1 MRTQREIFADN
12 LQALL
17 NSRDV
22 SQKVLA
28 EHLGVS
34 ETSVSYWSRGEKYP
48 RIDKI
53 QKIAD
58 YFNITMR
65 DLMEDK
71 NKSSIDDT
79 SLDHPPNLIEISPAT
94 IKIPILGKIACG
106 DPITAEENLIGY
118 RYESPENL
126 PSGKLIYLKTK
137 GDSMEPTIPNGAYV
151 LIREQPEVEN
161 GEIAAVLVN
170 GDTEATLKR
179 VKKQGD
185 TVFLMPDNPK
195 HEPYVI
201 SAENPA
207 RIIGKAIRYTQDL

>member
-1 MRTQREIFADN
+1 MLRTQREIFADN

-65 DLMEDK
+65 DLMDDK
-71 NKSSIDDT
+71 RKVNT
-79 SLDHPPNLIEISPAT
+79 LDRPTNLIEISPAT

-106 DPITAEENLIGY
+106 DPITAEENLLGY
-118 RYESPENL
+118 RYESPDNL
-126 PSGKLIYLKTK
+126 PSGKLIYLQAK
-137 GDSMEPTIPNGAYV
+137 GDSMEPTIPNGSYV

-179 VKKQGD
+179 VKRQGE

-201 SAENPA
+201 SPDNPA
-207 RIIGKAIRYTQDL
+207 RIIGKAIRFTQDL